1 MNNISSPIPTQPRVL
16 LPQTSTST
24 HPPTRQKREA
34 SESTAVSRIE
44 GDREI
49 AINYGSALLG
59 VANQQTNV
67 KVYPVPSHSTFGQ
80 WWTQLRNAFQLAEV
94 RRWIEDTGINAQ
106 SIKLNAQSGQ
116 LSFTLKHHLDPKQV
130 LLTVGLDDSRWA
142 AISGPILEAGR
153 VIAGGNADTV
163 FAPPTSIINEPVPYE
178 IVGLFYKERLDLTE
192 PALRERV
199 KEIAA
204 HKGFA
209 ALDPTADSSLI
220 ASRSEDALNNQK
232 AFMGDINNRETAAYE
247 LKNLASDVANGF
259 TNYDQI
265 QEKLQQTI
273 QLSPDST
280 YPPSNADKSN
290 KVSLL
295 HYLQDHGWD
304 IPTRHEQ
311 LVNLANALSTATPKA
326 PINGNLGGALNWPT
340 PLDQGSQAQ
349 LRADI
354 QTGKFGDSSL
364 SPFTNV
370 LDYLLGNR
378 PLAAEEQ
385 RNPRLLIDKLI
396 NSPKGKALGGAIQAA
411 FAARLV
417 KGTASDWLLAAL
429 SVGSKA
435 SAADATTVEGYR
447 LVSAAN
453 TGKTASAV
461 VKELTDKRVSNGNF
475 SSPEVAAVHTHLML
489 ASRAPAFLVKDIPDQ
504 VVVGTHSWVSFT
516 TAVARIEAKAPGATA
531 TMSYTQVMLH
541 ASIAPITA
549 EEREVEYAAQNE
561 AIKEWAVANGMH
573 TSTDAA
579 MNDARKAFDAQL
591 SELREAAETQI
602 GEMPT
607 IQSVT
612 QEPLKTALPGMDP
625 ALFDKKCITLQPSN
639 RHFPGPYSIRDLYI
653 DGRALLAIPDSADN
667 WGNAGRS
674 FVKVLTLGQVNIAQD
689 GIPAQWF
696 SSSAAININVVLA
709 NLKKRVPPKDAF
721 DKAFSNYATAVTKTT
736 SAQLKHL
743 ISKQP
748 LEDRQ
753 NLEFGKLTIR
763 REIDYDRPDLPL
775 RVAEGVL
782 LLETERNGN
791 VMTYEVNR
799 LTGTV
804 TRRPDK
810 TYQEYPPR
818 DGNVYSTRGKKYDL
832 IKPKGQHALDVTD
845 ERKGAPGTP
854 YSFGSARTHYI
865 VDAMI
870 EDMDLPAVQTY
881 AKGATTFET
890 EVPTYKI
897 VQDVALGLIPFWS
910 AIQNFKAG
918 AVGDGIVDL
927 AFDIFGF
934 AVGIGSAVA
943 KGAKAIASTSSVLSK
958 IAKTGTIIGRAA
970 VGALNPLDGI
980 DDLGRGVLKLGR
992 KGIGATYRGVKHLR
1006 GSHRSVNLLELAKKP
1021 NIAEGTYKTAN
1032 GAAQTTTLAQFDPTT
1047 RQWYDYDPRTQ
1058 EAYGKPLD
1066 TFVAVH
1072 SSALH
1077 GGEIKGLTDS
1087 WLGRVIGSVVAPAA
1101 DNPHFRRDYLKAI
1114 TNAKAEDNAAYIAGL
1129 NTGKPEAIYGYSTAL
1144 TIDDLKR
1151 LAVAERRTPTQL
1163 GSLAKRIEE
1172 LRVLPERLTTAR
1184 QTAKIVNADDY
1195 QYGYKS
1201 GKPEHIPG
1209 FSNNLTNNQIA
1220 ELAIARG
1227 RTPEE
1232 AGHLIGYIEKRRIE
1246 ISRQNYAVF
1255 SADMTA
1261 VGGKVQSLP
1270 QGFYLSQVSLLSD
1283 GECAALS
1290 NAYALAAKYGKE
1302 DALITNLHIA
1312 MTDILSPQ
1320 EIAELRKTNPAKA
1333 TLEQTKATKIT
1344 TVREQLNKLQN
1355 VLGTAFHH
1363 GMQERQV
1370 AHTAII
1376 SELAQAGK
1384 AGRSKTLLINGPGH
1398 GITAGYDAR
1407 TKGWFY
1413 FDPNFGKATF
1423 TTDTAMSAALDSA
1436 LNSGRTQRL
1445 MPHYVGN
1452 PPGAPEYK
1460 ISVFDESNLD
1470 ATIKSLNIDM
1480 HSLFRTAL

>member
-1 MNNISSPIPTQPRVL
+1 MSNISSHTPTQPRLL
-16 LPQTSTST
+16 LPQPASSTY
-24 HPPTRQKREA
+24 PPTRQKRDA

-49 AINYGSALLG
+49 AINYSSALLG
-59 VANQQTNV
+59 VADQQTNV

-94 RRWIEDTGINAQ
+94 RQWIEDTGINAQ
-106 SIKLNAQSGQ
+106 SIRLNAQSGQ
-116 LSFTLKHHLDPKQV
+116 LSYTLKRHLDPKQIIH
-130 LLTVGLDDSRWA
+130 TVGLDDSRWA
-142 AISGPILEAGR
+142 AVSGPILEAGR
-153 VIAGGNADTV
+153 VIAAGNANTV
-163 FAPPTSIINEPVPYE
+163 FAPPTSIIEEPVPYE

-192 PALRERV
+192 PAMRKRV

-204 HKGFA
+204 HQGFA
-209 ALDPTADSSLI
+209 ALDPTTDSSLI
-220 ASRSEDALNNQK
+220 ASRSEDALMNQK

-247 LKNLASDVANGF
+247 LKNLVSDVTNGF
-259 TNYDQI
+259 TYYDQI
-265 QEKLQQTI
+265 QNKLKNKI

-280 YPPSNADKSN
+280 YQPSNAGKSN

-295 HYLQDHGWD
+295 QYLQDHGWD

-311 LVNLANALSTATPKA
+311 LVNLANALSTPTPKA
-326 PINGNLGGALNWPT
+326 AVNGNLGGALDWPT
-340 PLDQGSQAQ
+340 PLDQGSQEQ

-354 QTGKFGDSSL
+354 QTGKLGDISL
-364 SPFTNV
+364 HPFTNV
-370 LDYLLGNR
+370 LDYLLDNR
-378 PLAAEEQ
+378 PLSAEEQ
-385 RNPRLLIDKLI
+385 RNPRRLIDKVI
-396 NSPKGKALGGAIQAA
+396 NSPKGKALARAIQTA

-429 SVGSKA
+429 SVGSNA
-435 SAADATTVEGYR
+435 HSADGTVEGYR

-461 VKELTDKRVSNGNF
+461 VKELTDNRVSNGNF
-475 SSPEVAAVHTHLML
+475 SSPEVAAVHAHLML

-504 VVVGTHSWVSFT
+504 VVVGTHSWVSFA

-549 EEREVEYAAQNE
+549 EEREVEYAAQHE
-561 AIKEWAVANGMH
+561 AIKDWAVANGMH
-573 TSTDAA
+573 TSTDAE
-579 MNDARKAFDAQL
+579 MNDVRKAFDAQL
-591 SELREAAETQI
+591 SELRAAAETQI

-607 IQSVT
+607 MQSVT
-612 QEPLKTALPGMDP
+612 QDPLKTALPDMDP
-625 ALFDKKCITLQPSN
+625 AAFDKKCITLQPSN

-653 DGRALLAIPDSADN
+653 DGRALLGVPDSADN
-667 WGNAGRS
+667 WGDAGRS
-674 FVKVLTLGQVNIAQD
+674 FLNVFTLGHVKIAQD
-689 GIPAQWF
+689 GKPARWI
-696 SSSAAININVVLA
+696 SSSEAIDINLVLPK
-709 NLKKRVPPKDAF
+709 LKKLLPPEDSFNKV
-721 DKAFSNYATAVTKTT
+721 FSNYATAVTKTT

-753 NLEFGKLTIR
+753 NLEFGKITIR

-775 RVAEGVL
+775 RVTQGAL

-791 VMTYEVNR
+791 VMTYEINR

-810 TYQEYPPR
+810 TYKEYSPT
-818 DGNVYSTRGKKYDL
+818 DSNVYSTRGKKYDV
-832 IKPKGQHALDVTD
+832 IKPTGQHAPDVED
-845 ERKGAPGTP
+845 ERKGAQGTP
-854 YSFGSARTHYI
+854 YSFGSARTQYI
-865 VDAMI
+865 VDALI
-870 EDMDLPAVQTY
+870 EDMDLPAVRTH

-910 AIQNFKAG
+910 AIQNLKAG
-918 AVGDGIVDL
+918 NIGDGVVDL

-934 AVGIGSAVA
+934 AVGIGSAVT
-943 KGAKAIASTSSVLSK
+943 KGAKAIASTPSVLSK

-992 KGIGATYRGVKHLR
+992 IGIGATYRGVKYLR

-1032 GAAQTTTLAQFDPTT
+1032 GASQTTTLAQFDPPT
-1047 RQWYDYDPRTQ
+1047 RQWYDYDPHTQ
-1058 EAYGKPLD
+1058 QAYGKPLD
-1066 TFVAVH
+1066 AFVAVQA
-1072 SSALH
+1072 SAPH

-1101 DNPHFRRDYLKAI
+1101 DNPHFRSDYLKAI
-1114 TNAKAEDNAAYIAGL
+1114 TRAKAEDNAAYIAGL

-1144 TIDDLKR
+1144 TIDDIKR
-1151 LAVAERRTPTQL
+1151 LAVAELRTPKQL
-1163 GSLAKRIEE
+1163 GSLVKRIEE
-1172 LRVLPERLTTAR
+1172 LDVLPERLATAR
-1184 QTAKIVNADDY
+1184 QTAQIVKADEY
-1195 QYGYKS
+1195 KYGYKS
-1201 GKPEHIPG
+1201 GKPEHISG
-1209 FSNNLTNNQIA
+1209 FSYNLTNNQIA
-1220 ELAIARG
+1220 ELVIARG

-1232 AGHLIGYIEKRRIE
+1232 TGHLIGYIEKRRIE

-1261 VGGKVQSLP
+1261 AGGKVQSLP

-1302 DALITNLHIA
+1302 DTLITNLHIA

-1344 TVREQLNKLQN
+1344 TVREQLNTLQN

-1370 AHTAII
+1370 SHIAII

-1384 AGRSKTLLINGPGH
+1384 ANRSKTLLINGPGH
-1398 GITAGYDAR
+1398 GVTAGYDAR
-1407 TKGWFY
+1407 TKVWFY

-1423 TTDTAMSAALDSA
+1423 TTASAMSAALDST

-1445 MPHYVGN
+1445 MPHYVGT

-1460 ISVFDESNLD
+1460 ISVFDESNLN
-1470 ATIKSLNIDM
+1470 ATIKPLNIDM
-1480 HSLFRTAL
+1480 HALFRTLL